1 MALRRSLLW
10 IDEASLFETF
20 GSLKI
25 RNLGV
30 YLKFLFLI
38 STTTNLLH
46 LYYINIASDETLEKK
61 NIIITKP
68 DEGNGVV
75 ILDWKIY
82 DNAIQEIISDTS
94 KFEKLN
100 EGPTLKR
107 EASLKHFL
115 HKFKQKNFFNE
126 NEYDKLYPSGSAP
139 ARIYGT
145 PKMHKFSSSD
155 LFPKLRPIFSSIATL
170 IKILPVFYVIFF
182 HP

>member
-1 MALRRSLLW
+1 MLKFFITLMALRRSLLW

-94 KFEKLN
+94 KFEKLS

-107 EASLKHFL
+107 EASLQRFYVSWNIKTFVMKMNMINCILLVLLLVESMVLLLISMVLLKCTNFLLVIHFL
-115 HKFKQKNFFNE
+115 NF
-126 NEYDKLYPSGSAP
+126 
-139 ARIYGT
+139 IQ
-145 PKMHKFSSSD
+145 
-155 LFPKLRPIFSSIATL
+155 LFHL
-170 IKILPVFYVIFF
+170 
-182 HP
+182 